1 MPNWCEGTLKV
12 RGTLENI
19 RRFME
24 EGINWTPG
32 KLVVETGDGELGFSI
47 SGTGERWIKGTSRHF
62 IMCDEDKCDY
72 MYFYEGYTL
81 FLHLKA
87 AWYINAEELQ
97 TVCQEYGVDMKI
109 EAYERGMQF
118 GQIVEIING
127 EITRNEDIEYL
138 DYDWDCPC
146 PTLGG

>member
-12 RGTLENI
+12 RGTLENV

-24 EGINWTPG
+24 EGIEWAPG
-32 KLVVETGDGELGFSI
+32 KLMVEEDGDALEFST
-47 SGTGERWIKGTSRHF
+47 SGTGERWIKNTSRHF
-62 IMCDEDKCDY
+62 IMCDEP

-87 AWYINAEELQ
+87 AWNINAEELQ
-97 TVCQEYGVDMKI
+97 TVCQEYDTDMKI
-109 EAYERGMQF
+109 EAYEKGMQF

-127 EITRNEDIEYL
+127 EITRNEDIEYD
-138 DYDWDCPC
+138 DYDWDCPS
-146 PTLGG
+146 PTFGG

>member
-12 RGTLENI
+12 RGTLENV

-24 EGINWTPG
+24 EGINWAPS
-32 KLVVETGDGELGFSI
+32 KLMVDDYDGELDFST
-47 SGTGERWIKGTSRHF
+47 SGTGERWIKGTNRHF
-62 IMCDEDKCDY
+62 IMCDEYRCAY
-72 MYFYEGYTL
+72 ICEGHTL

-97 TVCQEYGVDMKI
+97 AVCQEYGVDMKV

>member
-12 RGTLENI
+12 RGTLENV

-24 EGINWTPG
+24 DGIDWTPS
-32 KLVVETGDGELGFSI
+32 KLAVEEDDGELCFST
-47 SGTGERWIKGTSRHF
+47 SGTGERWIKGTKRHF
-62 IMCDEDKCDY
+62 IVVDDY
-72 MYFYEGYTL
+72 MYFYEGHTL

-87 AWYINAEELQ
+87 AWYINAEELR

-109 EAYERGMQF
+109 EAYEKGMEF
-118 GQIVEIING
+118 GQLVEIING
-127 EITRNEDIEYL
+127 EIRRNEDIEYN
-138 DYDWDCPC
+138 DYEWDCPC